1 MNKILGVVPEREKGR
16 AACLYTHTA
25 SAYALGEK
33 IFMYT
38 SHIKFRADILISVSA
53 RGGIDNKR
61 RARRLR
67 WAVFAYSAE
76 SEREKMLRVAKYA
89 GQSSFPQVGSRAS
102 AECPNLFQ
110 S

>member
-1 MNKILGVVPEREKGR
+1 MNKILGVVPSREKKDAR
-16 AACLYTHTA
+16 RVYTHTA

-33 IFMYT
+33 SFMYT
-38 SHIKFRADILISVSA
+38 SHIKFRANILISVSA

-76 SEREKMLRVAKYA
+76 REKMLRVAKYA
-89 GQSSFPQVGSRAS
+89 RQSSFPQVGPRAS